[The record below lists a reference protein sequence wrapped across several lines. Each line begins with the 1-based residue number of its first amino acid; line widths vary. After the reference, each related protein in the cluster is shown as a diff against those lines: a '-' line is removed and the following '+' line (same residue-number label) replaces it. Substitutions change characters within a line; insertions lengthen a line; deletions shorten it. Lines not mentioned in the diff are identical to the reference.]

1 MASDTRNVKLGVC
14 QVFFDGVDLGYT
26 QGGVEVTVQT
36 ETHEINVDQFGK
48 TAISQM
54 IIGRDV
60 MAKVPMAE
68 TTLENMVKIMPGT
81 TLVSTGGVQAVGTYT
96 PTAGTNATN
105 GQTMIING
113 TTCTAKTSP
122 TAIAA
127 NNEFNLGA
135 TLTVTL
141 QNLAAMINAST
152 DIGLALLTATSSAL
166 VLTLTADIKGVEGN
180 SYLVSNAGTWG
191 TASVAFATG
200 ADATKKR
207 VDVVSGVGTD
217 LLLIAKELRLH
228 PTNKLV
234 SDKSDDFIIP
244 LAATGGA
251 LNFAYKLEDE
261 RIYNVEFKGYPSGV
275 SGKLYSIGDPTAV

>member
-36 ETHEINVDQFGK
+36 ETHEVNVDQFGK
-48 TAISQM
+48 SAISQT

-68 TTLENMVKIMPGT
+68 TTLENMVRIMPGA
-81 TLVSTGGVQAVGTYT
+81 TLISTGGVAAVATYT
-96 PTAGTNATN
+96 PSGGTNCTN
-105 GQTMIING
+105 GQTLIING
-113 TTCTAKTSP
+113 TTVTAKTSP

-135 TLTVTL
+135 SLTVS
-141 QNLAAMINAST
+141 LASLSAMINAST
-152 DIGLALLTATSSAL
+152 DINLALLTATSSAT

-180 SYLVSNAGTWG
+180 SYTTSTLGTWA
-191 TASVAFATG
+191 TAATAFASG

-207 VDVVSGVGTD
+207 VDVTNSVGTD

-228 PTNKLV
+228 PTNKLA

-244 LAATGGA
+244 LAATAGA

-261 RIYNVEFKGYPSGV
+261 RIYNVEFTGYPNSTT
-275 SGKLYSIGDPTAV
+275 GKLYSVGDPTAV